1 MVADQEV
8 ELVGPRRHLPARAAR
23 RSASAA
29 LLWLALA
36 SGPAR
41 AESCEAPLSDHSAV
55 QYSCDMHEGMARFR
69 IDGAWGFIDKFGK
82 LAGAPPFDHADDFSE
97 GLAAV
102 KLGSTG
108 ASSTR
113 PVNWSFLPFGSVH
126 RFSAGGRRNGGRRQ
140 LGLHRPPWPVGD
152 RAGLRASR
160 PLSRSDR
167 DGQGTSPGLSADRP
181 AWTGGQAF
189 RGRPVGRPDPDARGS
204 TGPSA
209 KARAGSGIAKAGCS
223 RCRRRCNATCRS
235 TATA

>member
-1 MVADQEV
+1 M
-8 ELVGPRRHLPARAAR
+8 
-23 RSASAA
+23 
-29 LLWLALA
+29 
-36 SGPAR
+36 
-41 AESCEAPLSDHSAV
+41 
-55 QYSCDMHEGMARFR
+55 
-69 IDGAWGFIDKFGK
+69 GFHRQVRQAG
-82 LAGAPPFDHADDFSE
+82 GAPPFDHADDFSE

-113 PVNWSFLPFGSVH
+113 PVNWSFLPGSAP
-126 RFSAGGRRNGGRRQ
+126 SIASPPAWPPQWGRRQ

-189 RGRPVGRPDPDARGS
+189 RGRPVGRPGRMPGGS